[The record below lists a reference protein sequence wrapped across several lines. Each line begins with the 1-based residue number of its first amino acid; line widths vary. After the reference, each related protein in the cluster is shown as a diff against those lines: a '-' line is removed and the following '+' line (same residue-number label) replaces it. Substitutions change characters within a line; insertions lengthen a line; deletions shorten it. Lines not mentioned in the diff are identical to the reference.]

1 MRVYEKNGIKLGK
14 GNLDR
19 TTGSVVAVVIM
30 HLAHISLL
38 KSRPHADH
46 PLSVK
51 SSLLHSYHLTKEVIT
66 EV

>member
-30 HLAHISLL
+30 HLAHIKSLSIAGL
-38 KSRPHADH
+38 GGDH
-46 PLSVK
+46 PLSDNQT
-51 SSLLHSYHLTKEVIT
+51 SCILII
-66 EV
+66 